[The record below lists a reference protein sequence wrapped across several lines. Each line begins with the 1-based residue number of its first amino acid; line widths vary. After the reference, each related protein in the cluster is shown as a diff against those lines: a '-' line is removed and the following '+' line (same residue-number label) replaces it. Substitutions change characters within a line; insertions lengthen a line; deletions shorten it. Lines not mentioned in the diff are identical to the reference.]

1 MDDFIVGL
9 KQMAKKKKK
18 AFKTIVQARNI
29 EIAINYLQKLK
40 LNALGNIFS
49 YRKFQLHENK
59 GNNLQEYCTNNT
71 QYLTKN
77 IGAKVIT

>member
-18 AFKTIVQARNI
+18 HPKQWFRQ
-29 EIAINYLQKLK
+29 EIQKAINYLQKLK
-40 LNALGNIFS
+40 LNAQGNMFS
-49 YRKFQLHENK
+49 YRKFQYHENK